1 MAKIQIKSEKL
12 TPFGGIFSIMEKFE
26 HTISPVI
33 DQALGLRCSSY
44 GYQYSEII
52 RSLMTVYFCGGNC
65 IEDIS
70 NHLLSHLSLHP
81 LLRTCSSDTIL
92 RAINELTTDNITYK
106 SVTGKSYDFNAAE
119 KVNSLL
125 LDTLLSTRQ
134 LDTCTGYDL
143 DFDHEFLETE
153 KYDAKRTYKRFLGY
167 SPGVAVIGDLVVGIE
182 NRDGNTNVRFH
193 QQDTLERFFTRFEER
208 QIHIKRSR
216 MDCGSCSREIVETI
230 SKHCEHYYI
239 RANRC
244 SALYNDIFALRG
256 WQTVEIGCIEP

>member
-167 SPGVAVIGDLVVGIE
+167 TQHSTMTSLLYEAGRLLRLVVLNMNLTPLSLKNGKVWLA
-182 NRDGNTNVRFH
+182 GLSFSV
-193 QQDTLERFFTRFEER
+193 
-208 QIHIKRSR
+208 KS
-216 MDCGSCSREIVETI
+216 G
-230 SKHCEHYYI
+230 
-239 RANRC
+239 
-244 SALYNDIFALRG
+244 
-256 WQTVEIGCIEP
+256 